1 MYNHAMKYFLL
12 LAALLLRSPLAAEP
26 IDFDRA
32 LDPGAVLSDAREAAG
47 KMAPVRSVAFSGGM
61 RTVTDSQEI
70 SIEPG
75 QAESAYIWMTS
86 TAYRESCENTGP
98 WTGPI
103 CREEVLFRDVRRFKI
118 VMVAAIPS
126 SWGRQT
132 FRLRLDVLRR
142 PSLTIVADDRSHSW
156 DYVIPEIYEDVLKVR
171 PVLAAPAAALAPA
184 ALTICTLRA
193 IERDQCVYSCR
204 DGREI
209 RRSVSAP
216 GSDGMPTLACPQIII
231 PF

>member
-1 MYNHAMKYFLL
+1 MKYFPLLAVLL
-12 LAALLLRSPLAAEP
+12 LSSPLAAEP
-26 IDFDRA
+26 VDFDRA
-32 LDPGAVLSDAREAAG
+32 LDPGAVLSAAREAAG
-47 KMAPVRSVAFSGGM
+47 KMPSVRAVAFSGGI

-70 SIEPG
+70 SLEPG
-75 QAESAYIWMTS
+75 QTESAYLWMTS

-103 CREEVLFRDVRRFKI
+103 CREEVMFRDVRRFKV

-126 SWGRQT
+126 AWGRQT

-142 PSLTIVADDRSHSW
+142 PSLTIEASDRSHSW
-156 DYVIPEIYEDVLKVR
+156 EYVLPEIYEDVLKVR
-171 PVLAAPAAALAPA
+171 PVLAAPAAAFLPA
-184 ALTICTLRA
+184 SLTICSLRG

-209 RRSVSAP
+209 RRSVAVP
-216 GSDGMPTLACPQIII
+216 GNDGLPTLACPQIII

>member
-1 MYNHAMKYFLL
+1 MKYFPLLAVLL
-12 LAALLLRSPLAAEP
+12 LSSPLAAEP

-32 LDPGAVLSDAREAAG
+32 LDPRAVLSAAREATG
-47 KMAPVRSVAFSGGM
+47 SMPPVRAVAFSGGI
-61 RTVTDSQEI
+61 RTVIDSQEI
-70 SIEPG
+70 TLEPG
-75 QAESAYIWMTS
+75 QTESAYIWMTS

-103 CREEVLFRDVRRFKI
+103 CREEVMFRDVRRFKI
-118 VMVAAIPS
+118 VVTSVIPS

-142 PSLTIVADDRSHSW
+142 PSLMIEAGDRAHSW
-156 DYVIPEIYEDVLKVR
+156 EYVLPEIYEDVLKVR
-171 PVLAAPAAALAPA
+171 PVLAAAAFTPA
-184 ALTICTLRA
+184 ALTVCTLRG

-209 RRSVSAP
+209 RRSVASP
-216 GSDGMPTLACPQIII
+216 GNDGLPTLACPQIII